1 MVCCTGVVL
10 ELGACMIHIAQS
22 HLFSLP
28 LECLFPILFL
38 GAYLLTLKDTFFD
51 RAKACQII
59 ASILVG
65 KDEKIK
71 VRLPPPAILK
81 VWDMLNFSTNNSLG
95 VVCFCVDIEPVSP
108 VLLSSVSTGVQKR
121 GILEKQQSLT

>member
-1 MVCCTGVVL
+1 MAFKLNLNSVCCNTFF
-10 ELGACMIHIAQS
+10 I
-22 HLFSLP
+22 P
-28 LECLFPILFL
+28 

-65 KDEKIK
+65 KDEKVK

-81 VWDMLNFSTNNSLG
+81 VCQTIFSMLLRFSFL
-95 VVCFCVDIEPVSP
+95 CVLDP
-108 VLLSSVSTGVQKR
+108 
-121 GILEKQQSLT
+121 

>member
-1 MVCCTGVVL
+1 ML
-10 ELGACMIHIAQS
+10 LNALS
-22 HLFSLP
+22 SLSSYTEVFA
-28 LECLFPILFL
+28 LCSVFPFL

-81 VWDMLNFSTNNSLG
+81 VWNVLQKECTLEFS
-95 VVCFCVDIEPVSP
+95 
-108 VLLSSVSTGVQKR
+108 Q
-121 GILEKQQSLT
+121 

>member
-1 MVCCTGVVL
+1 ML
-10 ELGACMIHIAQS
+10 IFYI
-22 HLFSLP
+22 
-28 LECLFPILFL
+28 L

-81 VWDMLNFSTNNSLG
+81 VCQTLFFFFFYLMLTHGDVLSRETVLVFS
-95 VVCFCVDIEPVSP
+95 DISFV
-108 VLLSSVSTGVQKR
+108 
-121 GILEKQQSLT
+121 

>member
-1 MVCCTGVVL
+1 ML
-10 ELGACMIHIAQS
+10 IFYI
-22 HLFSLP
+22 
-28 LECLFPILFL
+28 L

-81 VWDMLNFSTNNSLG
+81 VCQTLFFLMLTRGDVLSRDSS
-95 VVCFCVDIEPVSP
+95 CF
-108 VLLSSVSTGVQKR
+108 LWH
-121 GILEKQQSLT
+121 

>member
-1 MVCCTGVVL
+1 MFY
-10 ELGACMIHIAQS
+10 I
-22 HLFSLP
+22 
-28 LECLFPILFL
+28 L

-81 VWDMLNFSTNNSLG
+81 VCQTIFQHYKDLPS
-95 VVCFCVDIEPVSP
+95 
-108 VLLSSVSTGVQKR
+108 VLLTHVDVLS
-121 GILEKQQSLT
+121 

>member
-1 MVCCTGVVL
+1 MKNNKWQQCAGFNFQRIECDGINYLESSVTHCYFAQYVVNQYQN
-10 ELGACMIHIAQS
+10 EVINT
-22 HLFSLP
+22 
-28 LECLFPILFL
+28 ECAVICKLITFYIS

-81 VWDMLNFSTNNSLG
+81 VCHT
-95 VVCFCVDIEPVSP
+95 V
-108 VLLSSVSTGVQKR
+108 T
-121 GILEKQQSLT
+121 

>member
-1 MVCCTGVVL
+1 ML
-10 ELGACMIHIAQS
+10 IFYI
-22 HLFSLP
+22 
-28 LECLFPILFL
+28 L

-71 VRLPPPAILK
+71 VHLPPPAILK
-81 VWDMLNFSTNNSLG
+81 VCQTLFFLMLTHGDVLSRDSS
-95 VVCFCVDIEPVSP
+95 CF
-108 VLLSSVSTGVQKR
+108 L
-121 GILEKQQSLT
+121 